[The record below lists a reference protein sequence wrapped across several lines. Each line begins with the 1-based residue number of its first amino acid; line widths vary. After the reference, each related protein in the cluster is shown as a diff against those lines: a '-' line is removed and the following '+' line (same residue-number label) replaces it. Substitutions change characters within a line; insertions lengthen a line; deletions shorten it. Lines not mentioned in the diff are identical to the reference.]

1 MITFRNLTKR
11 YGDVLAVDDI
21 SFTVEAGS
29 ITGFLGPNGAGKST
43 AMRCLT
49 GLAFP
54 TEGEALINGRRYRD
68 IPNPSAQ
75 VGVLLD
81 ASAQHPGRTGR
92 ETLRAAAIAMGNV
105 LLPALAKRNLPG
117 RVGLAVGTLSVVMA
131 LSSALAAS
139 ASVPLAEYAGW
150 QWSLAVWLLP
160 ATAALCVW
168 LAIARR
174 AGAERG
180 RADQM

>member
-49 GLAFP
+49 GLTFP
-54 TEGEALINGRRYRD
+54 TEGEALIDGHRYRD

-92 ETLRAAAIAMGNV
+92 ETLRAAATAMGV
-105 LLPALAKRNLPG
+105 PRSRVDEVIELAGLTAAEARK
-117 RVGLAVGTLSVVMA
+117 RVGAYSLGMRQRLGSPRPSSVR
-131 LSSALAAS
+131 
-139 ASVPLAEYAGW
+139 PG
-150 QWSLAVWLLP
+150 
-160 ATAALCVW
+160 C
-168 LAIARR
+168 
-174 AGAERG
+174 
-180 RADQM
+180 